1 MLWVPAR
8 TMREGQVR
16 TTSKVRSGSAA
27 VPAVAYNEPTA
38 AAPSSSVRPSDS
50 SRVSKH
56 SSSHLSTDAN

>member
-8 TMREGQVR
+8 AMREGQVR
-16 TTSKVRSGSAA
+16 TTSKVRSAA